1 MAIFFNTNYDRDLH
15 WKKRVARIDY
25 VGNFILITSV
35 ISLMIALVWGGDPH
49 PWDSWRTLVPLLLGL
64 AGLVGFLFHQD
75 SRFCKEPTMPLH
87 LFGNRTSLTAYI
99 MAFLSLMQL
108 QYMVYMIPVYLQGVL
123 KVNSTQ
129 AGIDMLPI
137 SLAVFPGAILAGL
150 FLSKVG
156 HYRPVH
162 FVGWGMLSVGLG
174 LLSILGP
181 DSSTGVWIILQI
193 IPGFFVGTLI
203 TSTLPAI
210 QASLSDADDATATG
224 TFAFLR
230 SLGIAFG
237 VTIPLVVLNSQADKL
252 AWMITDPDVRNLIG
266 NNGAYAHVS
275 GPYIQSLAPETQA
288 QVVNVYTQSLQA
300 VWYTSLG
307 LSLFSF
313 LLGFFEK
320 DIPLRETNES
330 KFGLSEKN

>member
-25 VGNFILITSV
+25 TGNFILIGSV
-35 ISLMIALVWGGDPH
+35 VSLMIALVWGGDPH
-49 PWDSWRTLVPLLLGL
+49 PWNSWQTLVPLLLGL
-64 AGLVGFLFHQD
+64 AGLVVFLFHQD
-75 SRFCKEPTMPLH
+75 SRFCKEPTVPLH
-87 LFGNRTSLTAYI
+87 LFRNRTSLTAYI

-108 QYMVYMIPVYLQGVL
+108 QWMVYMLPVYLQAVL
-123 KVNSTQ
+123 KADSTQ

-137 SLAVFPGAILAGL
+137 SLATFPGAILAGL
-150 FLSKVG
+150 FIAKVG

-162 FVGWGMLSVGLG
+162 FAGWGMVSVGFG

-181 DSSTGVWIILQI
+181 DSSTAVWVIVQI
-193 IPGFFVGTLI
+193 IPGLFVGTLI

-210 QASLSDADDATATG
+210 QASLSDADDAAATG

-237 VTIPLVVLNSQADKL
+237 VTIPLVVLNSQANQL
-252 AWMITDPDVRNLIG
+252 AWTIGDLDIQNQIG

-275 GPYIQSLAPETQA
+275 GPFVQSLDPTTQA
-288 QVVNVYTQSLQA
+288 QVIDVYTKSLQV
-300 VWYTSLG
+300 VWYTALG
-307 LSLFSF
+307 ISLFAF
-313 LLGFFEK
+313 LLGFLEK
-320 DIPLRETNES
+320 DIPLRTTNES

>member
-1 MAIFFNTNYDRDLH
+1 
-15 WKKRVARIDY
+15 
-25 VGNFILITSV
+25 
-35 ISLMIALVWGGDPH
+35 
-49 PWDSWRTLVPLLLGL
+49 
-64 AGLVGFLFHQD
+64 
-75 SRFCKEPTMPLH
+75 MPLH
-87 LFGNRTSLTAYI
+87 LFRNRTSLAGYI

-108 QYMVYMIPVYLQGVL
+108 QWMVYMLPVYFQAVL
-123 KVNSTQ
+123 KANSTE
-129 AGIDMLPI
+129 AGIYMLPI

-150 FLSKVG
+150 FLGKVG

-162 FVGWGMLSVGLG
+162 FTGWGMLSVGLG

-181 DSSTGVWIILQI
+181 DSSTAVWVIVQI
-193 IPGFFVGTLI
+193 IPGLFVGTLI

-230 SLGIAFG
+230 SLGTAFG
-237 VTIPLVVLNSQADKL
+237 VTIPLVVLNSQADTL
-252 AWMITDPDVRNLIG
+252 SWMISDPEVRNMIG

-275 GPYIQSLAPETQA
+275 GPFISSLSPETQS
-288 QVVNVYTQSLQA
+288 QVVDVYSKSLQV
-300 VWYTSLG
+300 VWYVSLG

-313 LLGFFEK
+313 LLAFFEK
-320 DIPLRETNES
+320 DIPLRTTNES